1 MKTAPASVLTDITR
15 EADVKMLV
23 DQFCEKVTQDE
34 LLSPVFSAVTR
45 VYWPQH
51 LFTMYNFWSAALF
64 GPQTGRGQSSPDDL
78 GLPLE
83 GPHFQ
88 RWISLFDA
96 AVQENFAGPK
106 AEEAKHKAL
115 HIATLLEPQ
124 TTLAVR

>member
-34 LLSPVFSAVTR
+34 LLSPGFNAVSR

-64 GPQTGRGQSSPDDL
+64 GSKSGRGQSSPNDL

-96 AVQENFAGPK
+96 TVRENFAGPK

-115 HIATLLEPQ
+115 N
-124 TTLAVR
+124 LAALFGPKPVLAAH